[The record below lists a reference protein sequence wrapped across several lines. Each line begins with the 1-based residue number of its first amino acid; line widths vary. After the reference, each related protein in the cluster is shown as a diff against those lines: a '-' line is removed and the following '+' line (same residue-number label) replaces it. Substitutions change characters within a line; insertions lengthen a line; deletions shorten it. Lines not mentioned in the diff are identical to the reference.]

1 MADEPEKPSSPQKEA
16 PDGQEP
22 MAGDGMEQDPP
33 LRRSTR
39 SRKAPVWFDE
49 VVTIAT
55 ASTGTPTSIREAL
68 EFDRA
73 KWGEAIADEFRSLI
87 TNGTWEAAMLP
98 SGRRAISTKWV
109 FKLKESAEGSLRH
122 KARLVIRGFEQR
134 SGIDYDETFAPVA
147 KFVTIRVL
155 LAVAAAKDWDI
166 HQMDVKTAFMN
177 PRLKE
182 EVYMAFPEG
191 YSEFCP
197 NPRDTSDGVLRLLK
211 TVNGLKQ
218 APKAW
223 YEEIHGFFVACG
235 LNRSNEDHNMY
246 LSTKLIII
254 IYVDDLL
261 LFSRNIGDIMKMKS
275 ALSGRFEMSDLGEIR
290 QFLGLQIERNREKR
304 QLFLHQTPYLRDIIS
319 RAGMA
324 TCNGVQTP
332 MEANSHLCP
341 YENEA
346 DITETT
352 EYQSTVGSVMY
363 AMLGTRPDLAYS
375 ISTLGKFCSAPIMS
389 HHSALKKVI
398 RYIKQTLNVGILY
411 DGSSIDPE
419 GFPELVCYTD
429 SDWAGDRSDRRSTG
443 GYVFLL
449 LGGAVSWKSKKQ
461 GVVATS
467 TAEAEYVALS
477 EAVKESIWINR
488 LLREIKTRTVEKY
501 EFDEISYHNE
511 ETRAQ
516 WEPNLLLAPKSTIP
530 AQIIYAD
537 NQSCIRISENPRDH
551 ARTKHIDIR
560 YHFVRHA
567 VYNGLV
573 IVKHVPTTEMTADI
587 LTKSLPRDSH
597 WKHLK
602 GMGLRENPFLQSSD
616 SRT

>member
-1 MADEPEKPSSPQKEA
+1 
-16 PDGQEP
+16 
-22 MAGDGMEQDPP
+22 
-33 LRRSTR
+33 
-39 SRKAPVWFDE
+39 V
-49 VVTIAT
+49 
-55 ASTGTPTSIREAL
+55 PTSIREAL

-73 KWGEAIADEFRSLI
+73 KWGAAIADEFRSLI
-87 TNGTWEAAMLP
+87 TNGTWEAAVLP

-155 LAVAAAKDWDI
+155 LAVAAAKDWEI

-197 NPRDTSDGVLRLLK
+197 ESQGTSEGVLRLLK

-235 LNRSNEDHNMY
+235 LTRSNEDHNMY
-246 LSTKLIII
+246 LSTKLVII

-261 LFSRNIGDIMKMKS
+261 LFSSDMRDIKEMKS
-275 ALSGRFEMSDLGEIR
+275 ALHGRFEMSDLGEIR
-290 QFLGLQIERNREKR
+290 QFLGMRIERNREKR
-304 QLFLHQTPYLRDIIS
+304 QLFLHQTPYLQDILS
-319 RAGMA
+319 RVDMVS
-324 TCNGVQTP
+324 CNGVQTP
-332 MEANSHLCP
+332 MEVNSHLCP
-341 YENEA
+341 YENET
-346 DITETT
+346 DITKIP

-375 ISTLGKFCSAPIMS
+375 ISTLGKFSSAPIMS
-389 HHSALKKVI
+389 HHSALKRVI
-398 RYIKQTLNVGILY
+398 RYIKQTTNVGILY
-411 DGSSIDPE
+411 DGSSLDPD

-443 GYVFLL
+443 GYVFTL

-477 EAVKESIWINR
+477 EATKESIWINR
-488 LLREIKTRTVEKY
+488 LLREIETRKVEKY
-501 EFDEISYHNE
+501 KFDEKLYHDE
-511 ETRAQ
+511 ETQAQ
-516 WEPNLLLAPKSTIP
+516 WEPLTTPVPQQGFP
-530 AQIIYAD
+530 AQVIFAD

-560 YHFVRHA
+560 YHFIRHA

-573 IVKHVPTTEMTADI
+573 EVKHVPTAEMTADI

-597 WKHLK
+597 L
-602 GMGLRENPFLQSSD
+602 
-616 SRT
+616 

>member
-1 MADEPEKPSSPQKEA
+1 M
-16 PDGQEP
+16 
-22 MAGDGMEQDPP
+22 
-33 LRRSTR
+33 
-39 SRKAPVWFDE
+39 
-49 VVTIAT
+49 AT
-55 ASTGTPTSIREAL
+55 ASPGVPTSIREAL

-73 KWGEAIADEFRSLI
+73 KWGAAIADEFRSLI
-87 TNGTWEAAMLP
+87 TNGTWEAAALP

-134 SGIDYDETFAPVA
+134 NGIDYNETFAPVA

-155 LAVAAAKDWDI
+155 LAVAAAKDWEI

-197 NPRDTSDGVLRLLK
+197 EPRDTSKGVLRLLK

-235 LNRSNEDHNMY
+235 LTRSNEDHNMY
-246 LSTKLIII
+246 LSIKIIVL

-261 LFSRNIGDIMKMKS
+261 LFSSDMSDIMEMKS

-324 TCNGVQTP
+324 ACNGVQTP
-332 MEANSHLCP
+332 MEVNTHLCP
-341 YENEA
+341 FENKE
-346 DITETT
+346 DITKTP

-375 ISTLGKFCSAPIMS
+375 ISTLGKFSSAPIMG
-389 HHSALKKVI
+389 HHSALKRVI
-398 RYIKQTLNVGILY
+398 RYLKQTTDVGILY
-411 DGSSIDPE
+411 DGSTLDPE

-501 EFDEISYHNE
+501 EFDEISYHDE

-516 WEPNLLLAPKSTIP
+516 WEPTEITAPQLAIP
-530 AQIIYAD
+530 AQVVYAD

-573 IVKHVPTTEMTADI
+573 VVKHVPTAEMTADI

-597 WKHLK
+597 WRHLK
-602 GMGLRENPFLQSSD
+602 GMGLRENPFLQSSG

>member
-1 MADEPEKPSSPQKEA
+1 
-16 PDGQEP
+16 
-22 MAGDGMEQDPP
+22 
-33 LRRSTR
+33 
-39 SRKAPVWFDE
+39 
-49 VVTIAT
+49 
-55 ASTGTPTSIREAL
+55 
-68 EFDRA
+68 
-73 KWGEAIADEFRSLI
+73 
-87 TNGTWEAAMLP
+87 
-98 SGRRAISTKWV
+98 
-109 FKLKESAEGSLRH
+109 
-122 KARLVIRGFEQR
+122 
-134 SGIDYDETFAPVA
+134 
-147 KFVTIRVL
+147 
-155 LAVAAAKDWDI
+155 
-166 HQMDVKTAFMN
+166 
-177 PRLKE
+177 
-182 EVYMAFPEG
+182 
-191 YSEFCP
+191 
-197 NPRDTSDGVLRLLK
+197 
-211 TVNGLKQ
+211 
-218 APKAW
+218 
-223 YEEIHGFFVACG
+223 
-235 LNRSNEDHNMY
+235 
-246 LSTKLIII
+246 
-254 IYVDDLL
+254 
-261 LFSRNIGDIMKMKS
+261 
-275 ALSGRFEMSDLGEIR
+275 
-290 QFLGLQIERNREKR
+290 
-304 QLFLHQTPYLRDIIS
+304 
-319 RAGMA
+319 
-324 TCNGVQTP
+324 